1 MASSI
6 EDVVRDSVETQTN
19 YIDDEVVRQKVGEL
33 RGDLN
38 QLNINNAYL
47 RSGLQTQGD
56 KLLTMKDYQA
66 VLSSTMSEF
75 LGTMSEL
82 RKKILEHRKE
92 SRQFDQ
98 EIGSLR
104 EEKGWLSL
112 LFRFIYLFIYFWRT
126 SGTVCNW
133 TRNFSIAKITDANK
147 KGKLLKM

>member
-1 MASSI
+1 MSKQLENSMMASSI

-19 YIDDEVVRQKVGEL
+19 CIDDEVVRQKVGEL

-47 RSGLQTQGD
+47 RSGLQTQGE
-56 KLLTMKDYQA
+56 KLLTMEDYQA

-82 RKKILEHRKE
+82 RKKILDYRKE
-92 SRQFDQ
+92 SRRVDQ

-104 EEKGWLSL
+104 EERG
-112 LFRFIYLFIYFWRT
+112 
-126 SGTVCNW
+126 
-133 TRNFSIAKITDANK
+133 
-147 KGKLLKM
+147 